1 MLLPERSERGPGLG
15 PGPMSRAT
23 IQDDFFE
30 EVTMSTNYEDR
41 GRRYNGDDDFDR
53 GRSSQGGRGG
63 ARGRFRRRR
72 ICRFCI
78 EKVDIIDF
86 KDARFLGNFIPE
98 RGKILPRRISGNCAI
113 HQRMLA
119 EAIKRARNIAL
130 LPYTTD

>member
-1 MLLPERSERGPGLG
+1 
-15 PGPMSRAT
+15 
-23 IQDDFFE
+23 
-30 EVTMSTNYEDR
+30 MSTNYEDRDRDR
-41 GRRYNGDDDFDR
+41 GRRYNGDEDFDR
-53 GRSSQGGRGG
+53 GRPMQGRGG
-63 ARGRFRRRR
+63 GRRFRRRR

-86 KDARFLGNFIPE
+86 KDARFLQNYIPE

>member
-1 MLLPERSERGPGLG
+1 
-15 PGPMSRAT
+15 
-23 IQDDFFE
+23 
-30 EVTMSTNYEDR
+30 MSTNYEDR
-41 GRRYNGDDDFDR
+41 GRSYGGDDDYDR
-53 GRSSQGGRGG
+53 GRSQGRGG
-63 ARGRFRRRR
+63 RRMHRRR

-86 KDARFLGNFIPE
+86 KDVRLLQNYIPE
-98 RGKILPRRISGNCAI
+98 RGKILPRRISGNCAT